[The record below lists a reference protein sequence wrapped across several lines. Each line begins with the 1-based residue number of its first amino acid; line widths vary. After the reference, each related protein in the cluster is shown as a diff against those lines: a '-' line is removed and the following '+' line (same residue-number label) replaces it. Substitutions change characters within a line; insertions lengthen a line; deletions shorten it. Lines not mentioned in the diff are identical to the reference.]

1 MVMAEEGLVECILE
15 LRQEL
20 SLSTQKSQSLYD
32 QNISSLA
39 LILRLQ
45 REKAE
50 LESSLEYERE
60 ERLRQMESLSGVISS
75 QQNEIETFSRFN
87 KLQSLWASLLLPSQ
101 SKEQLVSLSRME
113 EETLSWTMSILT
125 SHYVNE
131 LSSPRPLNTK
141 TIGILISPYIIQ
153 YTVEFL
159 SYKLQGR
166 SVKRVL
172 LRTMKFLWCRNCFN
186 KCGSSLFR

>member
-1 MVMAEEGLVECILE
+1 MECILE

-50 LESSLEYERE
+50 LEESLEYERE

-87 KLQSLWASLLLPSQ
+87 KLQSLWASLLLPSR

-113 EETLSWTMSILT
+113 EEALGWTMSILT

-141 TIGILISPYIIQ
+141 TNGILISPYIIQ

-166 SVKRVL
+166 SVKAVL
-172 LRTMKFLWCRNCFN
+172 QRTMKFLWCRNCSN